1 MKALYFDV
9 ETTGLDPVKND
20 VIQLAMIVEVD
31 GLVVGE
37 LELKIQPHD
46 YDNIDQAALD
56 VHGITLEE
64 IKTFLPPKEAHKQIV
79 VFWEKFIKKFDK
91 TDKFTPIGYN
101 GRFDL
106 DFLSQFFIK
115 CGDKYFGSW
124 QNWRLVDPLAIIY
137 FLVFLGKLQLPD
149 YKLATLCQHYEIE
162 LQAHD
167 ALSDIRAT
175 RELLSKL
182 RSKPKE
188 ATNAKTV

>member
-20 VIQLAMIVEVD
+20 VIQLAMLVEND

-37 LELKIQPHD
+37 LELKIQPHS
-46 YDNIDQAALD
+46 YENISQEALD

-64 IKTFLPPKEAHKQIV
+64 IKTFITPQEAHKEIV
-79 VFWEKFIKKFDK
+79 KFWGKFVDKFNKK
-91 TDKFTPIGYN
+91 DKFTPIGYN

-106 DFLSQFFIK
+106 DFLNQFFIK
-115 CGDKYFGSW
+115 CDDKYFGSW

-137 FLVFLGKLQLPD
+137 FLVFLGKLELPD
-149 YKLATLCQHYEIE
+149 YKLATLCQHYGIE

-175 RELLSKL
+175 RELLHKL

-188 ATNAKTV
+188 AK

>member
-9 ETTGLDPVKND
+9 ETTGTDPVKHD
-20 VIQLAMIVEVD
+20 IIQLAMLVETD
-31 GLVVGE
+31 GLIVGE
-37 LELKIQPHD
+37 LELKIQPHN
-46 YDNIDQAALD
+46 YDTIEQAALD
-56 VHGITLEE
+56 VHGITIEE
-64 IKTFLPPKEAHKQIV
+64 MRTFLQPQEALKQLLA
-79 VFWEKFIKKFDK
+79 FWGKFINKFDK
-91 TDKFTPIGYN
+91 KDKFTPIGYN

-106 DFLSQFFIK
+106 DFLNQFFLK

-137 FLVFLGKLQLPD
+137 FLVYLGKMKLPD
-149 YKLATLCQHYEIE
+149 YKLATLCQHYNIE

-188 ATNAKTV
+188 QE